1 VLARS
6 RKECNAI
13 GLLTPLLP
21 SLIDQ
26 LTPDGREPD
35 DSQIGQLGANLLRSL
50 MK

>member
-1 VLARS
+1 M
-6 RKECNAI
+6 
-13 GLLTPLLP
+13 GLLDELLP

-50 MK
+50 MI